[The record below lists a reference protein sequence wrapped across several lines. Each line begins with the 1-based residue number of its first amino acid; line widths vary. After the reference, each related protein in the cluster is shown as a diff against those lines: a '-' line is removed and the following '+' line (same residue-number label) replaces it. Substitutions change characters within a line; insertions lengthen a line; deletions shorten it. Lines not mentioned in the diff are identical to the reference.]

1 MSYRY
6 VRFFTII
13 LAAAFVCA
21 VAWVSWGKTTGRSG
35 IMQRLTDST
44 GAVVLLPAHPQR
56 VVILNASN
64 LDLYYGAGGTVVGRP
79 LTSSLTPELAE
90 KVEDIPAVGSVY
102 QPSVEEIAAMQPDLV
117 IGDDVPFHRSLR
129 NSLAEEGIPLYINR
143 LHTYDD
149 VLQTLRFFG
158 RLTGQEDT
166 AAALEKTIAKEYA
179 VVHDKA
185 IGKKAPRTLILFGTR
200 EALQMATGR
209 SFSGALL
216 NEIGGGNIA
225 DAIQTEAPLVPL
237 DEAYIAAAD
246 PEVILFINMVHDPAV
261 VDSFRKDMTAGN
273 IWQRLSAVRN
283 GRVRFLP
290 GDLFAVNPGS
300 CIAKAMAVLYCRVY
314 STK

>member
-79 LTSSLTPELAE
+79 LTSSLMPELAE

-216 NEIGGGNIA
+216 NEIGNVTTA
-225 DAIQTEAPLVPL
+225 DFVKQG
-237 DEAYIAAAD
+237 AAGS
-246 PEVILFINMVHDPAV
+246 L
-261 VDSFRKDMTAGN
+261 
-273 IWQRLSAVRN
+273 
-283 GRVRFLP
+283 GR
-290 GDLFAVNPGS
+290 S
-300 CIAKAMAVLYCRVY
+300 LYCR
-314 STK
+314 SRSGGHPLHQHGA

>member
-79 LTSSLTPELAE
+79 LTSSLMPELAE

-185 IGKKAPRTLILFGTR
+185 IGKKAP
-200 EALQMATGR
+200 
-209 SFSGALL
+209 
-216 NEIGGGNIA
+216 
-225 DAIQTEAPLVPL
+225 LVPL

-300 CIAKAMAVLYCRVY
+300 RIAKAMAVLYCRVY